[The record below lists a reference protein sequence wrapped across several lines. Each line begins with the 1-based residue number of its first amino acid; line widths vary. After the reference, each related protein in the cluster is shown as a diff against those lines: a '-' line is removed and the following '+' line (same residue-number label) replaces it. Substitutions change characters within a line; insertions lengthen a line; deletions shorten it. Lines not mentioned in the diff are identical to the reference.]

1 MATSKP
7 RRTRVVRPYYMCVAG
22 ASAVRRRVVK
32 VASLPASVL
41 LLVAAVLLPFIT
53 FAAAFCVTDRWH
65 PEVWTKKG
73 YFLSAA
79 IDLPPAS
86 HFGSLG
92 MTLTLA
98 AFGSVAFL
106 RFHIVEE
113 RLRFVNDPDGA
124 LERLHRTS
132 LIAALTAAFGGH
144 GVGAVPHNQ
153 SQFWHNS
160 FAATFVLCGLV
171 HFHLESRLERLAG
184 LSSLLARTTR
194 LFLVSLAT
202 CGVATFLSHV
212 VLEEM
217 NAIDMGIGKLN
228 AAAAEI
234 VSCACFLIY
243 LATYSRSF
251 HESKITIQVPT
262 AQPPSS
268 NAAAPPPL
276 RPDGS
281 SGSSDELLRSGLWKG
296 ETSAAVR
303 LRRCRSAGD
312 KIGAC

>member
-1 MATSKP
+1 M
-7 RRTRVVRPYYMCVAG
+7 
-22 ASAVRRRVVK
+22 
-32 VASLPASVL
+32 
-41 LLVAAVLLPFIT
+41 
-53 FAAAFCVTDRWH
+53 
-65 PEVWTKKG
+65 
-73 YFLSAA
+73 
-79 IDLPPAS
+79 
-86 HFGSLG
+86 
-92 MTLTLA
+92 
-98 AFGSVAFL
+98 
-106 RFHIVEE
+106 
-113 RLRFVNDPDGA
+113 
-124 LERLHRTS
+124 
-132 LIAALTAAFGGH
+132 
-144 GVGAVPHNQ
+144 
-153 SQFWHNS
+153 
-160 FAATFVLCGLV
+160 
-171 HFHLESRLERLAG
+171 
-184 LSSLLARTTR
+184 
-194 LFLVSLAT
+194 SLAT

-268 NAAAPPPL
+268 NAATPPPL

-281 SGSSDELLRSGLWKG
+281 SGSSDEPLRDRNAGLWKG